1 MKKTCNTRKVL
12 DNSFMEIETGLQ
24 LKAFRLL
31 LPRQYRSQEKFA
43 AQIGYTAKQI
53 SNVERKNLNL
63 SEELMEVIEKFKTKK
78 KYK

>member
-12 DNSFMEIETGLQ
+12 DNGFMEIETGLQ

-78 KYK
+78 RF

>member
-12 DNSFMEIETGLQ
+12 DNGFMKTGLQ

-78 KYK
+78 RFK

>member
-12 DNSFMEIETGLQ
+12 DNSFMTTGLQ

-78 KYK
+78 RFK